1 MRGQRNVCE
10 SNYGMES
17 FSGVGWWHK
26 TAVSP
31 MFRRSSSRLSSF
43 CGSQKKWDRNVLIQ
57 DNHDGGIHPLESM
70 LVRHIIIIDSL

>member
-31 MFRRSSSRLSSF
+31 EFRRSSSRLSSF
-43 CGSQKKWDRNVLIQ
+43 CGSQKSGTGMYSFKTNTMAVFIR
-57 DNHDGGIHPLESM
+57 
-70 LVRHIIIIDSL
+70 